1 MKFWSQKSVY
11 TALGL
16 INPWPGVG
24 GGVCRSKT
32 LDEQT
37 VLEFWRRKA
46 LTALNKYAQRNAHLT
61 SPQLQED
68 LGLW

>member
-11 TALGL
+11 TTLGM
-16 INPWPGVG
+16 INPWPGVA
-24 GGVCRSKT
+24 GVCRSKT
-32 LDEQT
+32 LDERT

-46 LTALNKYAQRNAHLT
+46 LTALNKYVRRNAHVT
-61 SPQLQED
+61 SPQLQGD